1 MSFQISKNKM
11 SFVADNKQ
19 VSKKL
24 TTTTEKVVEKGT
36 TFLLDTINY
45 VASDEIYHAT
55 FQFRAHLPNLPM
67 DNFPDGLTVTVN
79 DVLTESCKIT
89 TNGDYILGS
98 SAISNTTPITSI
110 KFNVTAN
117 PTHHFVFP
125 VDSVLH
131 YGVLPNESQATV
143 ANIPTPP
150 PIPVT
155 QYFFMGFGSHWSMG
169 HDTTAGHVTKF
180 TERIALINATLP
192 ANEHW
197 ALASPSTTEKTND
210 VLNFFDN
217 SITTLQNHPNA
228 NSNGLF
234 TSELLTTYSWTGY
247 NFSAGVSPPIY
258 QGHPVLINLTRDGNG
273 DWSFGDGVSLALSSD
288 RWENTSQ
295 SSDNAVMW
303 GNGGSWGGN
312 TKSSNAGKFK
322 IEPAT
327 ALRLYAIF
335 ERTI

>member
-45 VASDEIYHAT
+45 LASDEIFHAT

-125 VDSVLH
+125 VGSVLH
-131 YGVLPNESQATV
+131 YGVLPNESQETV

-150 PIPVT
+150 AIIPTGPPAIVHGFSVPAHSGIPDDLEGDYRRFPYSFDRTGTAVT
-155 QYFFMGFGSHWSMG
+155 HKVVGIYERSVDDGSKITVNITMLYQSDGWDIWSIFKREYEGAEYSPALAIHNAGSGHADYSSGYDFSSDTDWVERTGNQYFRSFNSYSDGSG
-169 HDTTAGHVTKF
+169 HCPQLYHTGD
-180 TERIALINATLP
+180 I
-192 ANEHW
+192 
-197 ALASPSTTEKTND
+197 S
-210 VLNFFDN
+210 
-217 SITTLQNHPNA
+217 
-228 NSNGLF
+228 
-234 TSELLTTYSWTGY
+234 LTTIQPT
-247 NFSAGVSPPIY
+247 
-258 QGHPVLINLTRDGNG
+258 
-273 DWSFGDGVSLALSSD
+273 
-288 RWENTSQ
+288 
-295 SSDNAVMW
+295 
-303 GNGGSWGGN
+303 
-312 TKSSNAGKFK
+312 
-322 IEPAT
+322 
-327 ALRLYAIF
+327 
-335 ERTI
+335 